1 MSQKS
6 KEEVLAE
13 SVTKK
18 FLKDGMAFKSVEEI
32 LNAPITVLKKVDEK
46 IAHFL
51 EEAGFITK
59 VVELAALD
67 PNKPFGSLLEGRG
80 EVEDPIKFS
89 LLKDRII
96 ERLSE
101 IVTKEL
107 MHDII
112 VAARLIQRAEK
123 KKDFYI
129 KDKKEQ
135 KIMFLGLDN
144 AGKSAIINTI
154 SGKIDISTLKNLK
167 PTKRVKR
174 EKLVT
179 KNFTIYVWDMGG
191 QKEYRDHYLKKDNLE
206 LFFLQVDM
214 LVYVIDMQDPDRFQE
229 SFDYLKKILDTL
241 NYLNEDPF
249 ILFFLHKSDP
259 DIIEFPEFQGN
270 LELIKDK
277 LLEIIQPYEFEYDAY
292 PTSIYYL
299 YSREKGF
306 SSFIKGVLDD
316 QKVVAAEKKDPVKA
330 MGQILDT
337 SMNLTVNLANSVQQE
352 LHQINT
358 KLNQIFTWMS
368 QVEKVIKK
376 HYPGEL
382 SAQVGPATGPPP
394 VPSSGQPS
402 LLSGPPGI
410 NPPPIMDG
418 MVSDEAKPMI
428 SSPEQKPRHIG
439 VRTTMMDELK
449 AIFAKKGMQQ

>member
-1 MSQKS
+1 MGKKP
-6 KEEVLAE
+6 KEEEQLAE
-13 SVTKK
+13 SISKK
-18 FLKDGMAFKSVEEI
+18 FLKEGKNFPSVNAI
-32 LNAPITVLKKVDEK
+32 LEAPTTVLKKVDDK

-59 VVELAALD
+59 VVELAALN
-67 PNKPFGSLLEGRG
+67 PNEPFQSLLEGRG
-80 EVEDPIKFS
+80 EIDDPVKFS
-89 LLKDRII
+89 MLKDRII

-101 IVTKEL
+101 IVTEEL

-112 VAARLIQRAEK
+112 VAARLIERAEK
-123 KKDFYI
+123 KKEFYI

-154 SGKIDISTLKNLK
+154 SGKIDLTSLKDLK

-179 KNFTIYVWDMGG
+179 ENFTIYVWDMGG
-191 QKEYRDHYLKKDNLE
+191 QKEYRDHYLQKDNLE

-214 LVYVIDMQDPDRFQE
+214 LVYVIDMQDPDRFEE
-229 SFDYLKKILDTL
+229 SFAYLNKILETLSYLK
-241 NYLNEDPF
+241 EDPF
-249 ILFFLHKSDP
+249 ILFFLHKADP
-259 DIIEFPEFQGN
+259 DIIDFPEFQSN

-277 LLEIIQPYEFEYDAY
+277 LLEIIQPYDFEYDAY

-316 QKVVAAEKKDPVKA
+316 QKEVAAERKDPVKA

-337 SMNLTVNLANSVQQE
+337 SMNLTVNLANSVQRE
-352 LHQINT
+352 LQGINAR
-358 KLNQIFTWMS
+358 LSQIFAWMS
-368 QVEKVIKK
+368 QVEKVLKK
-376 HYPGEL
+376 HYPGEIT
-382 SAQVGPATGPPP
+382 AQVGGPGAAAPP
-394 VPSSGQPS
+394 IPTTAQPS
-402 LLSGPPGI
+402 LLPAGI
-410 NPPPIMDG
+410 NPPPTMDATAT
-418 MVSDEAKPMI
+418 SEAQPMI

-449 AIFAKKGMQQ
+449 AIFAKKGIQK